1 MSDNLLS
8 VELLRKYFSYDPL
21 TGLITKIKLIS
32 AKDRIPV
39 GSIVGGSPD
48 NGYYRT
54 KIFGNRIFIHQLA
67 YALHTGAWAPALIDH
82 KDRNPLNN
90 RFENLRPA
98 SHRENQ
104 QNKRLSTLTKT
115 GYRGVILKKDGRN
128 RPYAASIREDGR
140 RRFLGHFA
148 TAAEASA
155 VYEAAAQ
162 ALHGEFYCPIGPQ
175 NG

>member
-21 TGLITKIKLIS
+21 TGVITKLKLVS
-32 AKDRIPV
+32 VKDRVPV
-39 GSIVGGSPD
+39 GAVIGGSPD

-54 KIFGNRIFIHQLA
+54 KIFGNRVFIHQLA
-67 YALHTGAWAPALIDH
+67 YALHTGVWANTLIDH

-98 SHRENQ
+98 SHQENQ
-104 QNKRLSTLTKT
+104 RNKLMTTPTKT
-115 GYRGVILKKDGRN
+115 GYRGVILKKDGRT
-128 RPYAASIREDGR
+128 RPYAASIRDGVR
-140 RRFLGHFA
+140 RVFLGHFS

-155 VYEAAAQ
+155 AYEAAAQ
-162 ALHGEFYCPIGPQ
+162 DLHGEFYCPVGPQ